1 MPSTRSSG
9 RKQRKHGE
17 VDRLKVA
24 GETNSPS
31 ATVLRPELQ
40 GAVTIKGVN
49 RLSDASVDLEL
60 LVAALADQARA
71 VTSGNMD
78 RPEAMLMTHASTL
91 DAIFNAL
98 ARRAMLADR
107 LESYEAHMRLALKA
121 QSQAR
126 ATIETLAE
134 MKSPRQVLIARQA
147 NVSAGPQQINNGPS
161 PSVRRA
167 RRSGNRPTEVLE
179 TGNGES
185 QRVVTGA
192 ARAASRVDPKL
203 ATVDAVD
210 RAENPG
216 RKGEI

>member
-1 MPSTRSSG
+1 
-9 RKQRKHGE
+9 
-17 VDRLKVA
+17 
-24 GETNSPS
+24 
-31 ATVLRPELQ
+31 
-40 GAVTIKGVN
+40 
-49 RLSDASVDLEL
+49 
-60 LVAALADQARA
+60 
-71 VTSGNMD
+71 
-78 RPEAMLMTHASTL
+78 
-91 DAIFNAL
+91 
-98 ARRAMLADR
+98 
-107 LESYEAHMRLALKA
+107 MRLALKA

-167 RRSGNRPTEVLE
+167 RESGNRPTEVLE

-203 ATVDAVD
+203 AAVDAVD